1 MNSET
6 VVIRPARRPE
16 GARRSMFARL
26 KKDLQAIKYRDPA
39 ATSSLSAYFN
49 YPGLKAIRWQRRTHW
64 LHQRGHTFLARGL
77 SQWVRHHTGI
87 EIHPGAT
94 IGEGL
99 FIDHGMGVV
108 IGETAVIGE
117 NVTIYQGVTLG
128 GTGKERGKRHPTI
141 EDCVVI
147 GVGATV
153 LGNITV
159 GRGSKV
165 GGGAVVVN
173 NVPPNC
179 TVVGVPGRIVVRE
192 GARVDVVDLH
202 HEDLPDPVIEM
213 FKCLQHRI
221 DRIDARLTADEL
233 GTTGHRTE
241 AAESSD
247 ASATAVDAGGD
258 PDLSNDALEGEACDI
273 Q

>member
-1 MNSET
+1 
-6 VVIRPARRPE
+6 
-16 GARRSMFARL
+16 MFDRL
-26 KKDLQAIKYRDPA
+26 KRDVAAVMERDPA
-39 ATSSLSAYFN
+39 ATSAWSAYFN
-49 YPGLKAIRWQRRTHW
+49 YPGLKAVRWHRRTRR
-64 LHQRGHTFLARGL
+64 LYLSGHTFAARAL
-77 SQWVRHHTGI
+77 SQWVRHRTGI

-108 IGETAVIGE
+108 IGETTIIGR

-141 EDCVVI
+141 EDNVVV

-153 LGNITV
+153 LGNITI
-159 GRGSKV
+159 GAGTRV

-202 HEDLPDPVIEM
+202 HEDLPDPVVEM
-213 FKCLQHRI
+213 FRCIQHRI
-221 DRIDARLTADEL
+221 DRIDARLTRDEAGAL
-233 GTTGHRTE
+233 TE
-241 AAESSD
+241 SVASSD
-247 ASATAVDAGGD
+247 SPSSAASMSAVPDQDDAGLD
-258 PDLSNDALEGEACDI
+258 EAEKCDL
-273 Q
+273 

>member
-1 MNSET
+1 
-6 VVIRPARRPE
+6 
-16 GARRSMFARL
+16 MFARL
-26 KKDLQAIKYRDPA
+26 RKDIAAVRERDPA
-39 ATSSLSAYFN
+39 CTSGWSAYFH
-49 YPGLKAIRWQRRTHW
+49 YPGLRAIRWQRRTRW
-64 LHQRGHTFLARGL
+64 LNTHGSRFLARSI
-77 SQWVRHHTGI
+77 SQQVRRRTGI

-108 IGETAVIGE
+108 IGETTVIGE

-159 GRGSKV
+159 GQGSKV
-165 GGGAVVVN
+165 GAGAVVVN

-202 HEDLPDPVIEM
+202 HEDLPDPVVEM
-213 FKCLQHRI
+213 FLCIQHRI
-221 DRIDARLTADEL
+221 DRLDARVAHEAGTADERAA
-233 GTTGHRTE
+233 GAAASEPAQGPAAGADDTTGSR
-241 AAESSD
+241 D
-247 ASATAVDAGGD
+247 VGR
-258 PDLSNDALEGEACDI
+258 EG
-273 Q
+273 

>member
-1 MNSET
+1 MFD
-6 VVIRPARRPE
+6 RL
-16 GARRSMFARL
+16 RS
-26 KKDLQAIKYRDPA
+26 DIQAVMERDPA
-39 ATSSLSAYFN
+39 ATSWASAYFN
-49 YPGLKAIRWQRRTHW
+49 YPGLKAIRWHRRAHR
-64 LHQRGHTFLARGL
+64 LYLSGHTFLARSL
-77 SQWVRHHTGI
+77 SQWARHHTGI

-108 IGETAVIGE
+108 IGETTIIGE

-153 LGNITV
+153 LGDITI

-179 TVVGVPGRIVVRE
+179 TVVGVPGRVVVRE

-202 HEDLPDPVIEM
+202 HEDLPDPVVEM
-213 FKCLQHRI
+213 LRCIQHRI
-221 DRIDARLTADEL
+221 DRIDARLSRD
-233 GTTGHRTE
+233 E
-241 AAESSD
+241 AAAGIGGTAPVMSAPDDVSDPAAVLAIRPPAGAPATAADAEGSPSSD
-247 ASATAVDAGGD
+247 A
-258 PDLSNDALEGEACDI
+258 CDI
-273 Q
+273 S